1 MMAYCGY
8 KTVTVCAK
16 NMREGG
22 GDPIS
27 LFSNIYF
34 IENTKAYRRSVEA
47 GRGPN

>member
-1 MMAYCGY
+1 MMTYCGY

-16 NMREGG
+16 NMREGE
-22 GDPIS
+22 DPIS

-34 IENTKAYRRSVEA
+34 IENTKAYRRYVEA